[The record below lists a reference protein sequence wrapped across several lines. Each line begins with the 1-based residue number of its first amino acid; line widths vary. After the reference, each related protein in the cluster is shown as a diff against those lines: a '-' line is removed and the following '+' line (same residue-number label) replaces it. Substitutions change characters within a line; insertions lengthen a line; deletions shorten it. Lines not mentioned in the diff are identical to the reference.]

1 MGTLFAAFGIFGFIF
16 VLTGSYAAWMLVS
29 FLVYKIRDNG
39 NMTLREFS
47 QDW

>member
-1 MGTLFAAFGIFGFIF
+1 MALFAVVGVCGFIF
-16 VLTGSYAAWMLVS
+16 VLTGSYAAWMLTS

-39 NMTLREFS
+39 TMTLREFS